1 MNNEDVATT
10 ESTTEELT
18 PEQETNLDSIDNTQK
33 YLQMVEELLTQQLID
48 FTEDQQKF
56 ESCSKDAAYWID
68 VRNNLLQ
75 EVNSSFLETEKI
87 FKEYSL
93 NYDEFPP
100 EIQQVLNGSDNG
112 LKIIQRMIGRLLE
125 QAAPLSELSVLED
138 LPLLPDQTELLL
150 AVENEQDRE
159 VAEKKLGKL
168 LKDLGNQRWDVL
180 SNGTNTVNSYRKEFI
195 RFIEKRV
202 LNIVDGIESG
212 KNNSLSL
219 IASFKDAYIDQS
231 ENLDIW
237 FSTYSRLRDLLIQML
252 AKVHIFKMEVKIG
265 TPIDYEKH
273 EPFDVE
279 VDESLK
285 NEDIK
290 ELIRSGYEYIPEQN
304 SRSVL
309 RPAQVVVVKNLES

>member
-1 MNNEDVATT
+1 MNNEDGVTT
-10 ESTTEELT
+10 EPITEELIS
-18 PEQETNLDSIDNTQK
+18 EQEPNLDSIDNTQE
-33 YLQMVEELLTQQLID
+33 YLKLVEELLAQQQVD

-68 VRNNLLQ
+68 VRDHLFQ
-75 EVNSSFLETEKI
+75 EVNSSILETEKI
-87 FKEYSL
+87 FKGYL
-93 NYDEFPP
+93 TTYDEFPP
-100 EIQQVLNGSDNG
+100 EIQQALNGSDNG

-125 QAAPLSELSVLED
+125 QAAPLSELSVLEE

-150 AVENEQDRE
+150 AVEKEQDIE
-159 VAEKKLGKL
+159 STEKKLRKL
-168 LKDLGNQRWDVL
+168 LKDLGNQRWDIL
-180 SNGTNTVNSYRKEFI
+180 SNGTDTVKSYRKEFI

-212 KNNSLSL
+212 ENNSLSL
-219 IASFKDAYIDQS
+219 IASLKDTNIDQS
-231 ENLDIW
+231 ENLALW
-237 FSTYSRLRDLLIQML
+237 FSTYSSLKDLLIQIL
-252 AKVHIFKMEVKIG
+252 EKVHIFKMEVEIG

-290 ELIRSGYEYIPEQN
+290 ELIRSGYEYIPEQ
-304 SRSVL
+304 SPRSVL

>member
-1 MNNEDVATT
+1 MSNEDVVTT
-10 ESTTEELT
+10 ESVTEELIS
-18 PEQETNLDSIDNTQK
+18 EQETNLDSIDNTQE
-33 YLQMVEELLTQQLID
+33 YLKLVEELLAQQQID

-56 ESCSKDAAYWID
+56 ASCSKDAAYWSD
-68 VRNNLLQ
+68 VRNKLLQ
-75 EVNSSFLETEKI
+75 EVNSSVLETEKI
-87 FKEYSL
+87 FKEYSIT
-93 NYDEFPP
+93 YDKFPP

-125 QAAPLSELSVLED
+125 QSAPLSELSVLED
-138 LPLLPDQTELLL
+138 LPLLPDQIELLL
-150 AVENEQDRE
+150 SVEKEQDRE
-159 VAEKKLGKL
+159 TVEKKLGKL

-212 KNNSLSL
+212 ENNSLSL
-219 IASFKDAYIDQS
+219 IASLKDTYIDQA
-231 ENLDIW
+231 ENLTIW
-237 FSTYSRLRDLLIQML
+237 FSTYSILKDLLIQML
-252 AKVHIFKMEVKIG
+252 AKVHVFRMEVEIG

-290 ELIRSGYEYIPEQN
+290 ELTRSGYEYIPDQ
-304 SRSVL
+304 STRSVL
-309 RPAQVVVVKNLES
+309 RHAQVVVVKNLES